1 MGGRSALIVGNGE
14 PPSRELFTACAR
26 EADLVLC
33 ADGGADTA
41 RRLGRAPDYIA
52 GDLDSVSG
60 PGMAA
65 VAGERLVRVDADDTG
80 TDLQKVLRLALELGV
95 GRADLLGFTGRRTDH
110 TLWNLSLLRTFGDRL
125 DLRLI
130 DDHCEIRLIRG
141 RVRFRA
147 DLGQKLSL
155 CPLDGPAGRHRDRGP
170 EVAPAGGEPRPG
182 APRRHL
188 QRGHRQPGGDP
199 GGERRPAAVRAA
211 AERIG
216 ADRAAGVA
224 DQAEQWAP
232 PRTQNR
238 AQWGWLSFTGAQASA
253 RVAPISKA
261 SS

>member
-1 MGGRSALIVGNGE
+1 MGRSALIVGNGE

-26 EADLVLC
+26 EAELVLC

-65 VAGERLVRVDADDTG
+65 VAGDRLVRVDADDTG

-95 GRADLLGFTGRRTDH
+95 GRADLLGFSGRRTDH
-110 TLWNLSLLRTFGDRL
+110 TLWNLSLLRTFGGRL

-155 CPLDGPAGRHRDRGP
+155 CPLDGPADGIETEGLRWPLRGESLVPGRRDGISN
-170 EVAPAGGEPRPG
+170 EVTASPVEIRVGSGD
-182 APRRHL
+182 L
-188 QRGHRQPGGDP
+188 LLCVQRQSASG
-199 GGERRPAAVRAA
+199 
-211 AERIG
+211 RIELL
-216 ADRAAGVA
+216 D
-224 DQAEQWAP
+224 
-232 PRTQNR
+232 
-238 AQWGWLSFTGAQASA
+238 
-253 RVAPISKA
+253 
-261 SS
+261 

>member
-14 PPSRELFTACAR
+14 PPSRELFAACAR

-65 VAGERLVRVDADDTG
+65 VAGDRLVRVDADDTG
-80 TDLQKVLRLALELGV
+80 TDMQKVLRLALELGV

-110 TLWNLSLLRTFGDRL
+110 TLWNLSLLGTFGGRL

-155 CPLDGPAGRHRDRGP
+155 CPLDGPADGIETEGLRWTLRGESLVPGRRDGISNEVTASPVEIRVGRGDLLLC
-170 EVAPAGGEPRPG
+170 V
-182 APRRHL
+182 
-188 QRGHRQPGGDP
+188 QRQSASG
-199 GGERRPAAVRAA
+199 
-211 AERIG
+211 RI
-216 ADRAAGVA
+216 
-224 DQAEQWAP
+224 E
-232 PRTQNR
+232 
-238 AQWGWLSFTGAQASA
+238 LLE
-253 RVAPISKA
+253 
-261 SS
+261 